1 MQPACSKSKQQV
13 SGLETQLVALNATL
27 LKPQKAT
34 KIEPETVLW
43 PGTLLI
49 MLKSDVVGRFLGDF

>member
-1 MQPACSKSKQQV
+1 M
-13 SGLETQLVALNATL
+13 EMQLVALNATL

-49 MLKSDVVGRFLGDF
+49 MLKSGVVGRFWGREGENP